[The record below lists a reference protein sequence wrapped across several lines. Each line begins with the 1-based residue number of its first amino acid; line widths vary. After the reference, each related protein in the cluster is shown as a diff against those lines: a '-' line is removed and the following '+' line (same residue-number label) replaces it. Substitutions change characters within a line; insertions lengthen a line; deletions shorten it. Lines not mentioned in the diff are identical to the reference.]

1 MGESSQS
8 KRIEFAAYFQYKQA
22 ARKRGMTLGDY
33 LDSLLEPLA
42 SEAGMSKDDYV
53 THKMREG
60 LSLSPPQTK

>member
-22 ARKRGMTLGDY
+22 ARERGMTLDDY
-33 LDSLLEPLA
+33 LDSLLEPLT
-42 SEAGMSKDDYV
+42 SEAGMSIDDYV

-60 LSLSPPQTK
+60 LSLPPP